1 MIHVAVDHWIVHG
14 VRHCQPISKKVNFLK
29 NIYYSVYSTVQS
41 HLYVLAI
48 INIWI
53 YISSDEVSVIWEPA
67 DNENDY
73 NHYHHLNNLKAKNK
87 KNRIQIFHHSCW
99 YLYCINIYSTQ
110 TFLLDLILSVCA
122 SVASPMDL
130 LPQSSS
136 PTLFKSIFHIYT
148 LMYYRSKC
156 FHLE

>member
-73 NHYHHLNNLKAKNK
+73 NHYHHLNNLKAKN
-87 KNRIQIFHHSCW
+87 
-99 YLYCINIYSTQ
+99 
-110 TFLLDLILSVCA
+110 
-122 SVASPMDL
+122 
-130 LPQSSS
+130 QS
-136 PTLFKSIFHIYT
+136 FKVQVVDD
-148 LMYYRSKC
+148 
-156 FHLE
+156 